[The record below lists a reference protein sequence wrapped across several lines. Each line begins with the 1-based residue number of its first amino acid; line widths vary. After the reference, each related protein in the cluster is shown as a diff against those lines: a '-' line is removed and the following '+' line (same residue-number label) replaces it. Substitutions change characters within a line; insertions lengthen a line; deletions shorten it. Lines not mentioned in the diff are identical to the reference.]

1 MGSLALLTDDYMT
14 ALARYNEARQIS
26 EDIGATLQ
34 VGWDLYRMGNVWYN
48 LGDYNQALDC
58 YRQAHF
64 IFNTAHHPRGQIYA
78 FISKGLVY
86 LVTEGLEEAADYLE
100 KAARQAEERDDLS
113 LMCRSYEALV
123 AYYRRLGGEDNLTNA
138 VRLANR
144 IIHLASERHNFEHE
158 LLGYYLRGASL
169 LALRRLP
176 EALKSSSRALAQL
189 EQLNYIDSSQIT
201 VAEIYYT
208 HSQITAGLGQRDT
221 AANFLQK
228 AYRETMRKANLIP
241 NEDMR
246 LSFLNNVAIN
256 REIVAASRR
265 LRPQ

>member
-1 MGSLALLTDDYMT
+1 
-14 ALARYNEARQIS
+14 
-26 EDIGATLQ
+26 
-34 VGWDLYRMGNVWYN
+34 
-48 LGDYNQALDC
+48 
-58 YRQAHF
+58 
-64 IFNTAHHPRGQIYA
+64 
-78 FISKGLVY
+78 
-86 LVTEGLEEAADYLE
+86 
-100 KAARQAEERDDLS
+100 
-113 LMCRSYEALV
+113 
-123 AYYRRLGGEDNLTNA
+123 
-138 VRLANR
+138 
-144 IIHLASERHNFEHE
+144 
-158 LLGYYLRGASL
+158 
-169 LALRRLP
+169 
-176 EALKSSSRALAQL
+176 
-189 EQLNYIDSSQIT
+189 